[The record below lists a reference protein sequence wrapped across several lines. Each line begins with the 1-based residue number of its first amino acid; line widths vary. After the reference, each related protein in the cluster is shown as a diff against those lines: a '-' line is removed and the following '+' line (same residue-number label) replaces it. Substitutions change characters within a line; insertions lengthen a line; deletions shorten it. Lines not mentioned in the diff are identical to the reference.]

1 MRERIT
7 GSLLDEVLH
16 IFFFFYQYS
25 IGIIK
30 Q

>member
-16 IFFFFYQYS
+16 IFFFYQYS
-25 IGIIK
+25 TGIIK